1 MIKTIESNNIT
12 YAKIIRAV
20 HQPTQTEFYTEK
32 EDELQFGVMF
42 FEKNHKTGTHFHNHT
57 EKLKNQTDEILM
69 MQQGSA
75 RIDFYDN
82 QGAYI
87 KSTEI

>member
-32 EDELQFGVMF
+32 EDELQFGLMF
-42 FEKNHKTGTHFHNHT
+42 F
-57 EKLKNQTDEILM
+57 
-69 MQQGSA
+69 
-75 RIDFYDN
+75 
-82 QGAYI
+82 
-87 KSTEI
+87 